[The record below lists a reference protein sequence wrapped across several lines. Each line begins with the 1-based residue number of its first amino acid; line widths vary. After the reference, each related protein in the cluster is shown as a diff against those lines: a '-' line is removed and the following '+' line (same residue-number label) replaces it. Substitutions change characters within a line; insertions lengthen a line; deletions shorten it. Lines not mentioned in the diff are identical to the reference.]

1 MCTHED
7 KDGNLLCDLCNESV
21 PFFEFTAS
29 KELTASEEVQITGS
43 VPNKAWANATEFSST
58 EAFTLAKKYMP
69 SINESDVL
77 KAYDICINAGDT
89 KFQPEDYNQKVTV
102 KISDLELDASKTYA
116 MLHIKNDGTHEIL
129 PIDKISNG
137 EISFR
142 AGSFSTYILITV
154 GSQQIT
160 FDGENFKV
168 FNTKGEE
175 ITAGTTI
182 ASGTNFNFV
191 VMPDDEHGVVSIT
204 CTNAAGESVIEV
216 SGGIRAKGGIIA
228 SVEEDLT
235 ITVTTALAPH
245 ITVQPVSKKVNT
257 GSSATFTVT
266 AENATTYQW
275 QYRKDKDSEWSSYS
289 SGSSNSLSVTGSY
302 ANNGYQYRC
311 IIGNA
316 NFTNHERVISDVVM
330 INVSQGAIS
339 PTQKIQYIDLNLGI
353 SKQPTSQRVVV
364 GNQATFSITAGSG
377 ANKYQWMYKAPGAEL
392 WTNCDSS
399 MSSGYSS
406 NTLKVNTN
414 KVKINSDDLTI
425 ENSMDGYEFKC
436 VIWNSVIEQ
445 YKKESDVAMLTV
457 VQGNVSEKI
466 DFVDVIQPQDVK
478 VTEGTEAK
486 FTTGVTP
493 AINGVKY
500 EWHEVIGNTDTNLAE
515 NSTIYVS
522 DIKGQSNATATET
535 IVMKASEN
543 ATVSFDYMVS
553 SEENNDKFT
562 VTIKDAN
569 GITTAVDGI
578 SGIKNWAN
586 YTGEFVAD
594 ENGEIILTLT
604 YSKNATKDEGADL
617 GAIKNLKCTAT
628 KKIDGISTYVSDDVF
643 TFTNP
648 DTSSYSSAKVWSA
661 TEIDGVL
668 TFQSTNAGVGSSYSV
683 ASILIKNIPA
693 SGATLSFEYRV
704 SSESASYDYFQANLL
719 PTINSS
725 TTGQLFKIG
734 GTGTVENW
742 TTFSQ
747 TIKPD
752 ENGNAKLTLMYRK
765 DGSVNKGDD
774 LGAIRNLE
782 VHGEETGL
790 ITATFENDNVFTF
803 ENNFKKV
810 EYLGANSSTLTIPGT
825 LTTADRDGAK
835 YYASINGLATN
846 MAVLTI
852 AESAPLTTS
861 KVSVTLDKYIY
872 VYDGTAKTPTATVMY
887 DGTLLT
893 KDVDYTVGYKDND
906 RVGTASCIITGIGSY
921 KGTYV
926 KTFFITSSSTADDQ
940 IVVDTTPP
948 TISNVAGVVNG
959 MTITISADISDPK
972 VSDSILGSGVNAEK
986 TKYAITSTS
995 TAPDKTSSVWSSSN
1009 SFTVDKVSTNYL
1021 WVMAEDNLGNI
1032 AISSA
1037 VKSVMIT
1044 KDLNDLKAAAS
1055 LKPNSYVYDGTYHE
1069 PTVIIKDGEDSLELN
1084 TDFTVVYSNNK
1095 DVGTAKATITG
1106 KGYYT
1111 GSIELTFEI
1120 TKAPASFD
1128 VNPLTVS
1135 IKPKAS
1141 TTATVTYTGDGKVSV
1156 TSSDSSIASAS
1167 ITGNTIT
1174 ITGVKAGTTSVTV
1187 SVSGEKNYTS
1197 VESKVIT
1204 VYVLG
1209 TPTTP
1214 TITVTN
1220 SEGKVASGN
1229 WSNKVLTITIS
1240 GGDITAGPGK
1250 VGYKY
1255 SYDKEKWEVYSVP
1268 FAYTEDTNN
1277 TTIYV
1282 KAYNELETTLE
1293 SSTVS
1298 YDIRLDTTAPKLGD
1312 LSATSTTNSITLS
1325 VLSIDASVS
1334 GFDKYEF
1341 YLGDDIK
1348 STQTSKTYEYT
1359 NLTSGVTYVVGVR
1372 AWDVAGNV
1380 SNLKT
1385 ISVKTDSISGV
1396 ITLTPD
1402 KTEWTNTDV
1411 KVTISWPSTTL
1422 TKQIKVGDG
1431 EWTNYADTEYIIKEN
1446 TTIYARLTDGV
1457 NSGSN
1462 VSLAIDN
1469 IDKVKPEVSV
1479 SSASIVFGSSITLNI
1494 TDNLSKVNAWQVTDK
1509 AEVPTGNWTTITA
1522 SNSTSVSYTPTKV
1535 GTFYAWAKDQA
1546 GNINDIDDSITFTVT
1561 AKDLSTSGD
1570 ITAFLNE
1577 TEFTYDGTAK
1587 TPSATV
1593 KDGDKPL
1600 TFGTDYT
1607 IGYTNNINAGTAIA
1621 TIKGIGN
1628 YKGSI
1633 ELKFTIERAT
1643 STLTLSPTSG
1653 KTFYGSQN
1661 SFSATSN
1668 VKGTIKVTSADD
1680 NYVEIVSGDDA
1691 TLNAEVAG
1699 NITYKG
1705 VKATTSAVIIN
1716 VSFTPEDTV
1725 NYTTASAT
1733 YTVTEVSK
1741 TEPSI
1746 VANPEEV
1753 KVVVGETVDVTI
1765 TNDGD
1770 GNLTVTPTDK
1780 DVADA
1785 TVSGK
1790 VVTITGNEKGETEI
1804 KVTLGEDDNYGE
1816 KTITIKVTVEAK
1828 SLENSDIEASLS
1840 QMVYTYDKTE
1850 HKPTVT
1856 VKDKGRGISLTE
1868 NVDYTV
1874 SYANNINAGK
1884 NAKAIITG
1892 IGNYTG
1898 TIEISFTINQASADL
1913 TLSSNDLVLAVGDSK
1928 TVTIKYEGDGE
1939 LKVTP
1944 AKTTVATV
1952 ALNGK
1957 TITVTGVSIGETT
1970 IEVLATEGEN
1980 YLATASKE
1988 ITVKVCTKPTAPTI
2002 TGANENGTIASGTWT
2017 NKDLT
2022 FEIFGGSLE
2031 GAGTIGYEYSFDNV
2045 NWIDYSEVDKV
2056 TYTSETSNGKLYA
2069 RAYNTL
2075 MNTLKSDATTYDIK
2089 LDKTAPTNVSV
2100 NAIATTNTITLEVT
2114 SVDGSISGVKEYEFY
2129 LGSDLK
2135 KTQESKI
2142 YTYTGLEDAKEYTL
2156 SVKVRDNAG
2165 NITEDGMAGTSV
2177 KVTTEGI
2184 SEDITLTPD
2193 TKDWVNRNVIVTI
2206 EWPKTSL
2213 TKQIRIDD
2221 GEWTNYDK
2229 DNYSMAANGTIY
2241 ARLSDGENH
2250 GNGVS
2255 LGIKNIDKVNPTAT
2269 YNTSLVFGETLTI
2282 TLADNLSGVNAW
2294 QVTESNTA
2302 PQDGWE
2308 AIAKVGDEAP
2318 KSISVTYKPTKVGS
2332 YYVWVKDE
2340 AGNINNADD
2349 NTAFTVTKKDIS
2361 ELINTAKLDQIE
2373 YTYDGTAKTP
2383 TATITHGDYTLKAGT
2398 DYTIDYANNTNAGE
2412 NTATATIKGTGNY
2425 EGEITLR
2432 FTIKKA
2438 SLNASVIMDDYVYGE
2453 KVAEPSIKDN
2463 LGKGEVTY
2471 YYSSVNSN
2479 SGGTEW
2485 KNIGPTTLAKGTYY
2499 MYAVIAETDNYNAMV
2514 TPAKSFEVTSKNLS
2528 SSDIT
2533 ITVTIPEGG
2542 YVYNGSEIRPEV
2554 SVKDG
2559 ILVLDPN
2566 KDYTIDY
2573 ANNIN
2578 AGENTAKI
2586 IVTGKGNYEGVKE
2599 EYFTILRA
2607 TPTIILENKDVKWT
2621 GSIITIDE
2629 AKVAGVTGGSTP
2641 NGEITYTYYL
2651 DSACTTLTSSENG
2664 AAENGSAPSVAGTY
2678 YVKATIAEKGNY
2690 TAATSNVATL
2700 RIYGAPTI
2708 PLITVKDASGNVV
2721 NAGSWATTNVT
2732 ITIDGSTMLS
2742 EGDIVYEYSFDDI
2755 SWITYN
2761 NTPIT
2766 FENETKGTT
2775 IYARAYN
2782 SKETSMKSKNATR
2795 VLMLD
2800 KTPPTTVLISAV
2812 ISDGTSYVSG
2822 WVNKDVTLTY
2832 KATDDIS
2839 DISHYLYSINDGEWI
2854 KGASLKLDYTGE
2866 MNVKVK
2872 AVNNAGLESAIS
2884 EKMVQIDKVLPV
2896 VESVTASGVTGR
2908 QEDITISATDAH
2920 SGIAKYALTKTDVA
2934 PVIDDVAWQSS
2945 NVFTV
2950 EENATWYAWVLD
2962 NAGNVSAQTENS
2974 KITNTHVDRTPI
2986 TIEATISTNN
2996 ASTLYAKAGDKVVV
3010 KMTANK
3016 NVGVLPTVTIAGKTA
3031 TITPATLGEKV
3042 YEAIIIV
3049 DDETLEGLVEFSI
3062 TGYEDTIGNTGVEV
3076 NGVCDESKVYVDRTL
3091 PTEDMPEATG
3101 ITENKIFVQA
3111 KQNDTLSNV
3120 FNSGIAKI
3128 EYAYKK
3134 SSEDT
3139 WSNWQESNTISGLVL
3154 GTSYDI
3160 KTRATDKAGNSRES
3174 QVLTNV
3180 STKNITKDDI
3190 SLVPDTNEWVNR
3202 DVIVTIYWPETT
3214 LDKYYKINDGAWI
3227 KVDGNSTQTKVAVEN
3242 YDDILYAKLTD
3253 ENVNE
3258 VINSIQIKNIDK
3270 IKPTVTATVPTNWT
3284 NYAKTITVT
3293 GSDLGGS
3300 SIYGYYITQDSLY
3313 TPTFADFVENQT
3325 TLQEYQEEMG
3335 TYYIWIA
3342 DNATNI
3348 CENPYTIVVKNIE
3361 REKPV
3366 ISFVSVDKTIV
3377 SKEDSVSIVF
3387 MAKDNNTGLT
3397 DNLSASNI
3405 EIKVGNTTITP
3416 TTKDL
3421 SAVNNGDTI
3430 TYTLKLSGIT
3440 GDGRLKLVID
3450 ADVVIDIAGN
3460 KNDETTLETSL
3471 IIDNTPPEKPTV
3483 KVTPEGEVVNED
3495 VTIEIVDPKDDE
3507 DYKYS
3512 TDGGKT
3518 WEDVPEDNKIII
3530 DKEKEGETEV
3540 IIKAVDD
3547 AGNES
3552 EETKVIVNI
3561 DITPPKLEDEE
3572 IIKPKGEDEEDK
3584 SNAKKDDEITIK
3596 IPVTDDNDVTLDEEK
3611 IKVIVGDKEKDPDSV
3626 EIIKDP
3632 ETGKPTIVIKIVV
3645 DEEDEGEIK
3654 VDIEKG
3660 AITDEAGNESE
3671 EKEIDTGIKADNT
3684 RPVVSI
3690 ESPEGEYK
3698 KGDEIKYVIK
3708 IEEENPYEIDNTKI
3722 KVDGG
3727 TIKEIEVRGDGTVNV
3742 IVIVGD
3748 GDGNVTITVE
3758 EGFVTDEAENKNLP
3772 VSDNTVIRDN
3782 TPPELIWA
3790 TINGGDKVTEGVGV
3804 TVQVDAVGA
3813 DYLLVTNENYEKS
3826 DVMNLEDLEWIPYT
3840 TETLHELTQGDG
3852 EKTVYVWAKDNAGNI
3867 AGPEAPTI
3875 ILTAKVVGNN
3885 EDKVTENGE
3894 ETITRTG
3901 TSVTTVKFK
3910 VTDTNFYSAV
3920 IESGMIVAFVDNAKC
3935 EDAIFENVAG
3945 EAITNGIT
3953 YDTLIKNVS
3962 GDGLLSLG
3970 LNGATVK
3977 DMAGN
3982 ILRTT
3987 DKPVDTEI
3995 MVDNTAPTLSVT
4007 DNSIEVEDTNLVGV
4021 TLNGKL
4027 ITKTNGKVEISVPAG
4042 SIVKAIDKA
4051 GNTTTIIK

>member
-1 MCTHED
+1 MCIHED
-7 KDGNLLCDLCNESV
+7 IDGNLLCDLCSESV
-21 PFFEFTAS
+21 PFFEFTES

-69 SINESDVL
+69 SINESDIL

-137 EISFR
+137 EISFKT
-142 AGSFSTYILITV
+142 GSFSTYILITV

-175 ITAGTTI
+175 ITDGTTI

-191 VMPDDEHGVVSIT
+191 VMPDDGYGVTAIT
-204 CTNAAGESVIEV
+204 SDGAEITV
-216 SGGIRAKGGIIA
+216 SGSVRGMGGLIA
-228 SVEEDLT
+228 SVEEDLI
-235 ITVTTALAPH
+235 ITVTTVLAPK
-245 ITVQPVSKKVNT
+245 ITTQPASVKIEQGATTKFSVVAT
-257 GSSATFTVT
+257 GSSL
-266 AENATTYQW
+266 TYQW
-275 QYRKDKDSEWSSYS
+275 QYRKGENDYWKDVDSSLGSSYTS
-289 SGSSNSLSVTGSY
+289 ANFSLTNTTFEVGSY
-302 ANNGYQYRC
+302 EFRC
-311 IIGNA
+311 LVGDS
-316 NFTNHERVISDVVM
+316 NFTYHERVVSDTVRAIITVNEVKSGETPIILEQPTMDKAKVEVDSGKASFKVTALGNNLSFTWQYRVGEDDYWKDITTSSSSIGSATTTMVDSSATHPVKSSTLTTATAIYSMNGYEYRCLVGNDFYKYNDAVKSDVVT
-330 INVSQGAIS
+330 IVVTDS
-339 PTQKIQYIDLNLGI
+339 DLKAQIKYLDLRI
-353 SKQPTSQRVVV
+353 TKQPESQKVTM
-364 GNQATFSITAGSG
+364 GESATFTLTGTSSVNT
-377 ANKYQWMYKAPGAEL
+377 YQWKYRAVGDEL
-392 WTNCDSS
+392 WTDCDST
-399 MSSGYSS
+399 MSKGYTTK
-406 NTLKVNTN
+406 TLTVDTSKMQ
-414 KVKINSDDLTI
+414 INEDLSI
-425 ENSMDGYEFKC
+425 ENGLSGYEFKC
-436 VIWNSVIEQ
+436 VVSNSGVKT
-445 YKKESDVAMLTV
+445 YTKDSDIVRLSV
-457 VQGNVSEKI
+457 GQG
-466 DFVDVIQPQDVK
+466 DVTKDVK
-478 VTEGTEAK
+478 V
-486 FTTGVTP
+486 
-493 AINGVKY
+493 
-500 EWHEVIGNTDTNLAE
+500 NL
-515 NSTIYVS
+515 VLP
-522 DIKGQSNATATET
+522 
-535 IVMKASEN
+535 
-543 ATVSFDYMVS
+543 
-553 SEENNDKFT
+553 
-562 VTIKDAN
+562 
-569 GITTAVDGI
+569 ITT
-578 SGIKNWAN
+578 S
-586 YTGEFVAD
+586 
-594 ENGEIILTLT
+594 
-604 YSKNATKDEGADL
+604 
-617 GAIKNLKCTAT
+617 NL
-628 KKIDGISTYVSDDVF
+628 
-643 TFTNP
+643 
-648 DTSSYSSAKVWSA
+648 
-661 TEIDGVL
+661 
-668 TFQSTNAGVGSSYSV
+668 
-683 ASILIKNIPA
+683 
-693 SGATLSFEYRV
+693 
-704 SSESASYDYFQANLL
+704 
-719 PTINSS
+719 
-725 TTGQLFKIG
+725 
-734 GTGTVENW
+734 
-742 TTFSQ
+742 
-747 TIKPD
+747 
-752 ENGNAKLTLMYRK
+752 
-765 DGSVNKGDD
+765 
-774 LGAIRNLE
+774 
-782 VHGEETGL
+782 
-790 ITATFENDNVFTF
+790 
-803 ENNFKKV
+803 
-810 EYLGANSSTLTIPGT
+810 
-825 LTTADRDGAK
+825 
-835 YYASINGLATN
+835 
-846 MAVLTI
+846 
-852 AESAPLTTS
+852 
-861 KVSVTLDKYIY
+861 SVTLDKYIY

-887 DGTLLT
+887 EGTSLI
-893 KDVDYTVGYKDND
+893 KDVDYTVDYKNNVE
-906 RVGTASCIITGIGSY
+906 VGTASVIITGIGAY

-926 KTFFITSSSTADDQ
+926 KPFFITSSSTENDQ
-940 IVVDTTPP
+940 IVLDTTPP

-1021 WVMAEDNLGNI
+1021 WVMAEDNLGNV

-1044 KDLNDLKAAAS
+1044 KALNDLKAAAS
-1055 LKPNSYVYDGTYHE
+1055 LNPNSYVYDGTYHE

-1084 TDFTVVYSNNK
+1084 TDFTVVYSKNK

-1128 VNPLTVS
+1128 VSPLTVS

-1204 VYVLG
+1204 VYVQG

-1220 SEGKVASGN
+1220 SDGAVASGN

-1240 GGDITAGPGK
+1240 GSNITGPGE

-1255 SYDKEKWEVYSVP
+1255 SYDEENWYVYGDTP
-1268 FAYTEDTNN
+1268 FAYTKDTNN
-1277 TTIYV
+1277 TTIYA
-1282 KAYNELETTLE
+1282 KAYNKREDTLE

-1396 ITLTPD
+1396 ITLTRDKPD
-1402 KTEWTNTDV
+1402 WTNTDV

-1431 EWTNYADTEYIIKEN
+1431 EWTNYADTEYIVKEN

-1479 SSASIVFGSSITLNI
+1479 SSESIVFGSSITLNI

-1561 AKDLSTSGD
+1561 AKDLSTASD

-1577 TEFTYDGTAK
+1577 TKFPYDGTAK

-1607 IGYTNNINAGTAIA
+1607 IGYTNNINAGDNTAIA

-1661 SFSATSN
+1661 SFAATSN

-1680 NYVEIVSGDDA
+1680 NYVEIISGDGA

-1741 TEPSI
+1741 TEPSLD
-1746 VANPEEV
+1746 ANPEEV
-1753 KVVVGETVDVTI
+1753 SVVVGETVEVTI

-2135 KTQESKI
+2135 KTQESNI
-2142 YTYTGLEDAKEYTL
+2142 YTYTGLEDNKEYTL

-2361 ELINTAKLDQIE
+2361 ELINNAKLDKTE

-2383 TATITHGDYTLKAGT
+2383 TATITHGDYTLIAGT

-2514 TPAKSFEVTSKNLS
+2514 TPAKSFKVTSKNLS

-2607 TPTIILENKDVKWT
+2607 TPTITLENKDVKWT

-2629 AKVAGVTGGSTP
+2629 AKVTGVTGGSTP

-2996 ASTLYAKAGDKVVV
+2996 ASGLYAKAGDKVVV

-3042 YEAIIIV
+3042 YEATIIV

-3111 KQNDTLSNV
+3111 KQNDTLSDV
-3120 FNSGIAKI
+3120 FNSGIAKF

-3139 WSNWQESNTISGLVL
+3139 WSNWQESNTITGLVL

-3160 KTRATDKAGNSRES
+3160 KTRATDKAGNSIES

-3253 ENVNE
+3253 GSVNE

-3348 CENPYTIVVKNIE
+3348 CENPYPIVVKNIE
-3361 REKPV
+3361 REKPI
-3366 ISFVSVDKTIV
+3366 ISLVSVDKTIV
-3377 SKEDSVSIVF
+3377 SQDDVVTVIFK
-3387 MAKDNNTGLT
+3387 ATDNNPDITN
-3397 DNLSASNI
+3397 NLSASNI
-3405 EIKVGNTTITP
+3405 EIKVGNATITP

-3440 GDGRLKLVID
+3440 GDGGLKLVID

-3552 EETKVIVNI
+3552 EETKVTVNI

-3572 IIKPKGEDEEDK
+3572 IIKPKGEDEKDK

-3790 TINGGDKVTEGVGV
+3790 TINDGKPETDCVGV

-3953 YDTLIKNVS
+3953 YDTLIKNIS

-3995 MVDNTAPTLSVT
+3995 RVDNTAPTLRVT